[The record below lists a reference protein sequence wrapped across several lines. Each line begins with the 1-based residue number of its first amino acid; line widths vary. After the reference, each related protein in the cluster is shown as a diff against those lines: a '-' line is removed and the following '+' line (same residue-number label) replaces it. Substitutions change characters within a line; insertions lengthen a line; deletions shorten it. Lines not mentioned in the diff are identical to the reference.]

1 MLKKNKLTHIR
12 LSGTMIPLACN
23 LNVLETIQEE
33 YTYVMDGETVL
44 SSFQQRLGAYHFKRD
59 EHGNRVPGEGGTWL
73 TVNDEIHV
81 PTVKKAL
88 FWIAAEG
95 FEIEGKEPIGEE
107 ELIRMVDI
115 SPFDLATIL
124 YLEFARC
131 VARKNPEPTQKEES
145 PEKAK
150 TKR

>member
-1 MLKKNKLTHIR
+1 MLKKSKLTRLR
-12 LSGTMIPLACN
+12 LSGVSVPVACN

-44 SSFQQRLGAYHFKRD
+44 SSFQQHLGAYHFKRD
-59 EHGNRVPGEGGTWL
+59 EHGNRIPGENGTWL

-88 FWIAAEG
+88 FWMASEG

-107 ELIRMVDI
+107 ELIRMADM

-131 VARKNPEPTQKEES
+131 VARKKPEPTQKEES
-145 PEKAK
+145 PEKK
-150 TKR
+150 RTKM